1 MSEKNDD
8 IKHDAALTQDDAS
21 QANSNNFDSSENSFQ
36 SKTFNDQNDTGLLP
50 AELSKAGLD
59 AVSSLSGS
67 MAALIQNAED
77 ENPLDVDPGTTLAT
91 NSISSLILQDAKPEV
106 ELSEKNNSENQPIN
120 DFETNLVNSST
131 SFSAPEP
138 ISKSFGTE
146 IEPEI
151 FVNTAQVIGVASKE
165 DDLIP
170 ASLIPASLIPAMAE
184 QSVMSE
190 EKASATTTAGILLKQ
205 ARENANVSELSL
217 AAQLKVSVKT
227 LRALE
232 ADEFHLL
239 PGVAFSRSLVTSICR
254 TIKVDAT
261 EILALMPKLPQAK
274 SEASQPRGLN
284 LPMSGSSIDVADT
297 FGGVGIRVLAAL
309 IVIGI
314 AIAVV
319 VNWSSASSSISSLSS
334 SSTASD
340 AAVAADTSVS
350 TPVVSSLPMEVSSQA
365 ASVASAASIA
375 SAITVPTVAATASVA
390 TPAVKSAEVK
400 PVASV
405 VASAPALPTAKT
417 DNTVV
422 KQPSTTASAA
432 VATTPSTTAS
442 LPVAAQAGQAIIVF
456 KLTDTSYLEVSEA
469 GGKQLLGK
477 NGVKDDEVTVL
488 AKMPVKVKVGN
499 ATSTTVIVNGQIYN
513 TAPYSKG
520 NVARFELK

>member
-8 IKHDAALTQDDAS
+8 IKHDVASNQDDAS
-21 QANSNNFDSSENSFQ
+21 QANNNNFDSSENSFQ

-365 ASVASAASIA
+365 ASVASAASIV
-375 SAITVPTVAATASVA
+375 SAITVPTAAASVA

>member
-8 IKHDAALTQDDAS
+8 IKHDVASNQDDAS
-21 QANSNNFDSSENSFQ
+21 QANNNNFDSSENSFQ

-190 EKASATTTAGILLKQ
+190 EKASATTTAGTLLKQ

-365 ASVASAASIA
+365 ASVASAASIV
-375 SAITVPTVAATASVA
+375 SAITVPTAAASVA

-405 VASAPALPTAKT
+405 VASAPALSTAKT

>member
-67 MAALIQNAED
+67 MAALTQNADYQNELANEVQNED
-77 ENPLDVDPGTTLAT
+77 LTV
-91 NSISSLILQDAKPEV
+91 SSLDLP
-106 ELSEKNNSENQPIN
+106 SENTEPEAVPAYLSNSQNSVQN
-120 DFETNLVNSST
+120 DYAEST
-131 SFSAPEP
+131 GSFVAPEA

-146 IEPEI
+146 IEPET
-151 FVNTAQVIGVASKE
+151 FVNTSPVVGNAQNE

-170 ASLIPASLIPAMAE
+170 ASLIPSSADQDVLGEDKTALLAAAS
-184 QSVMSE
+184 
-190 EKASATTTAGILLKQ
+190 TTTAGALLKQ

-232 ADEFHLL
+232 ADELHLL
-239 PGVAFSRSLVTSICR
+239 PGVAFARSLVTSICR

-297 FGGVGIRVLAAL
+297 FAGVGIRVLAAL

-314 AIAVV
+314 AIIVV
-319 VNWSSASSSISSLSS
+319 INWTSASSSISSLSS
-334 SSTASD
+334 SMSASEATSTTTTEPTNAIIPTVVASLPTETASPV
-340 AAVAADTSVS
+340 ASSATPSSTTSAATTATTAASAVAPVPVKPADVK
-350 TPVVSSLPMEVSSQA
+350 
-365 ASVASAASIA
+365 
-375 SAITVPTVAATASVA
+375 PTVVASVA
-390 TPAVKSAEVK
+390 TA
-400 PVASV
+400 PVAKV
-405 VASAPALPTAKT
+405 ETPVAKT
-417 DNTVV
+417 TA
-422 KQPSTTASAA
+422 TTAS
-432 VATTPSTTAS
+432 TPTPSAS
-442 LPVAAQAGQAIIVF
+442 AVVAQAGQAVIVF
-456 KLTDTSYLEVSEA
+456 KLTETSYLEVSEI

-477 NGVKDDEVTVL
+477 NGVKDDEVTVV

>member
-8 IKHDAALTQDDAS
+8 IKHDAALIQDDAS
-21 QANSNNFDSSENSFQ
+21 QAKSNNFDSTENSFQ

-50 AELSKAGLD
+50 AELSKAGLN

-67 MAALIQNAED
+67 MAALTQNED
-77 ENPLDVDPGTTLAT
+77 YQNELA
-91 NSISSLILQDAKPEV
+91 NEVRNEDLAASSLDLP
-106 ELSEKNNSENQPIN
+106 SENTEPEAAPAYLSNSQNSVPN
-120 DFETNLVNSST
+120 DYAEST
-131 SFSAPEP
+131 GSFVAPKA

-146 IEPEI
+146 IEPET
-151 FVNTAQVIGVASKE
+151 FVNTSPVVGNAHNE

-170 ASLIPASLIPAMAE
+170 ASLIPI
-184 QSVMSE
+184 SVDQDLLGEDKTALLPVAIS
-190 EKASATTTAGILLKQ
+190 TTAGVLLKR

-232 ADEFHLL
+232 ADELHLL
-239 PGVAFSRSLVTSICR
+239 PGVAFARSLVTSICR

-309 IVIGI
+309 ILIGI
-314 AIAVV
+314 AIIVV
-319 VNWSSASSSISSLSS
+319 INWTSASSSISSLSS
-334 SSTASD
+334 SMSASEATRTTATEPTNVTTPTVVASLPSETASP
-340 AAVAADTSVS
+340 VASTTKPSSTTSAP
-350 TPVVSSLPMEVSSQA
+350 TTA
-365 ASVASAASIA
+365 TIVASA
-375 SAITVPTVAATASVA
+375 VASVQ
-390 TPAVKSAEVK
+390 VK
-400 PVASV
+400 PADIKPTV
-405 VASAPALPTAKT
+405 VASAPAVPVTKVETPVAKT
-417 DNTVV
+417 TVA
-422 KQPSTTASAA
+422 TASTPASSASA
-432 VATTPSTTAS
+432 V
-442 LPVAAQAGQAIIVF
+442 VAQAGQALIVF